1 MAFDAV
7 EEVLVQF
14 PWLQELGEE
23 IYNIIVDG
31 ITNADPAAVIV
42 QNVRDSDRY
51 KRRFK
56 GLVKRR
62 QAGLPAISEREYLE
76 VEQGYLN
83 QLRTFNIQGTLG
95 LDDTDNFREF
105 ASDMIA
111 KDVSVQEFNQR
122 LDMGAALARDTSE
135 EVLGAFE
142 EFYGVR
148 PTEDALL
155 VYSLDPDRGI
165 DIIEDQIATAQVG
178 GEAFRHGLNVSRSRA
193 EILRQEGVTQS
204 LARQGF
210 ADVAS
215 EEPVLRRLAQIHR
228 FKPLKQEELE
238 DFVFHEDQEV
248 AERRRRTLQTAL
260 AEFQG
265 GGSFNRA
272 RSGGLGELIER
283 GRTV

>member
-7 EEVLVQF
+7 EEVLAAF
-14 PWLQELGEE
+14 PWLQDLGEE
-23 IYNIIVDG
+23 VYNIIVDG
-31 ITNADPAAVIV
+31 ITNADPSAVII
-42 QNVRDSDRY
+42 QSVRDSNTY

-56 GLVKRR
+56 GLVQRR
-62 QAGLPAISEREYLE
+62 QSGLPAISEREYLE

-83 QLRTFNIQGTLG
+83 QLRNYNIQGTLG
-95 LDDTDNFREF
+95 LTNTEAFREF
-105 ASDMIA
+105 AADMIG

-135 EVLGAFE
+135 EVMRAFQ
-142 EFYGVR
+142 EFYGVT

-165 DIIEDQIATAQVG
+165 DIIEDQIATSQVG
-178 GEAFRHGLNVSRSRA
+178 GEAFRYGLNISRSRA
-193 EILRQEGVTQS
+193 EILRREGVTQD

-210 ADVAS
+210 ADVAQ

-228 FKPLKQEELE
+228 YKPLSQQELE

>member
-7 EEVLVQF
+7 EEVLAAF
-14 PWLQELGEE
+14 PWLQDLGDE
-23 IYNIIVDG
+23 IYNLIVDG
-31 ITNADPAAVIV
+31 ITNNDPSAVII
-42 QNVRDSDRY
+42 QSIRDSSTY
-51 KRRFK
+51 KQRFK
-56 GLVKRR
+56 GLVQRR

-83 QLRTFNIQGTLG
+83 QLRNFNIQGTLG
-95 LDDTDNFREF
+95 LTDSESFREF
-105 ASDMIA
+105 AADLIS

-122 LDMGAALARDTSE
+122 LDMGVAMARDTSQ
-135 EVLGAFE
+135 EVLQAFQ
-142 EFYGVR
+142 EFYGVT

-155 VYSLDPDRGI
+155 VYSLDPDRGL
-165 DIIEDQIATAQVG
+165 DIIEDQIASAQVG
-178 GEAFRHGLNVSRSRA
+178 GEAFRYGLNISRSRA
-193 EILRQEGVTQS
+193 EILRREGVTQD

-210 ADVAS
+210 ADVAQ

-228 FKPLKQEELE
+228 FKPLSQQELE

-272 RSGGLGELIER
+272 RTGGLGELIER